1 MFQHFGSEEAVS
13 ILSEGRID
21 HLSCMI
27 EQGLYIVPI
36 NYIFHDG
43 DAYISSR
50 MGSKIRVLRKV

>member
-21 HLSCMI
+21 YLGCTI
-27 EQGLYIVPI
+27 EPGLYIVPM

-43 DAYISSR
+43 DDYIYSR
-50 MGSKIRVLRKV
+50 MGSRIRLLRKV